1 MCSSGD
7 RTVTKEVFLEV
18 DKVNTKKDVK
28 KAAQQQVGEGNSL
41 DDIVRSL
48 HKCLG
53 RTQTAPLK
61 VPRAYLKQD
70 E

>member
-18 DKVNTKKDVK
+18 DEGNTKKDVK
-28 KAAQQQVGEGNSL
+28 EAAQQQVGEGNSL

-48 HKCLG
+48 HKCSG
-53 RTQTAPLK
+53 GTQTALLK
-61 VPRAYLKQD
+61 IPRAY
-70 E
+70 

>member
-1 MCSSGD
+1 MCCSGD

-18 DKVNTKKDVK
+18 DEVNTKKDVK
-28 KAAQQQVGEGNSL
+28 EAAQQQVGEGNSL

-48 HKCLG
+48 HKCSFKG
-53 RTQTAPLK
+53 TEGIFK
-61 VPRAYLKQD
+61 I